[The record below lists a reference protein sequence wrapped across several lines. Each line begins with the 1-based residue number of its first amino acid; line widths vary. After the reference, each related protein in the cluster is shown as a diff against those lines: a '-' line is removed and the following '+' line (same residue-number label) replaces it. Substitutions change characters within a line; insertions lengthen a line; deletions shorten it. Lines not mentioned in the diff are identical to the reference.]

1 MAGRPSMIPCIAAIA
16 NVEAVV
22 GAEGVVGVAR
32 YVVGEGSVAGPTSR
46 LNAKQPESYVVAEN
60 S

>member
-1 MAGRPSMIPCIAAIA
+1 MIPCIAAIA

>member
-1 MAGRPSMIPCIAAIA
+1 LGWMGMGGGGGGGGG
-16 NVEAVV
+16 V
-22 GAEGVVGVAR
+22 GGGAR